1 MKIQTIVEIYENYPQ
16 MHYICVRIFVMEINI
31 VSLQIYTG
39 CTKQLLC
46 LLLFI
51 HRLAFT
57 LHLEALYVNNNGVQL
72 DVIHTGSSRV
82 F

>member
-1 MKIQTIVEIYENYPQ
+1 MKIQTIVEIYETYPQ
-16 MHYICVRIFVMEINI
+16 MHYICVRIFVMEIKI
-31 VSLQIYTG
+31 VLLKIYTG
-39 CTKQLLC
+39 CTTLC

-57 LHLEALYVNNNGVQL
+57 LHLEALYANNNSVQL
-72 DVIHTGSSRV
+72 DVSHIGSPRV